1 MTDVGFGAVTM
12 DFWGIAADDAQVVE
26 HGGGLD
32 EIVVERE
39 FGVLVA
45 DAQCLVGHVAAVGE
59 QQRFQFALALAIIMV
74 DDDPIVD
81 GQIPTVVLIIFCIHT
96 PL

>member
-1 MTDVGFGAVTM
+1 MTDVGFGAVAV

-26 HGGGLD
+26 HGGGLNK
-32 EIVVERE
+32 IAVETE

-45 DAQCLVGHVAAVGE
+45 DAQRLVGHVAAVGE
-59 QQRFQFALALAIIMV
+59 QQRFQFAIALAIIMV
-74 DDDPIVD
+74 DDGPIVD
-81 GQIPTVVLIIFCIHT
+81 GQIPTVVLMIFCIHT